1 MAETKILSEEINV
14 MSKILVTTDFSDN
27 SKTGICF
34 AIQLASQAGYEL
46 IFYNAIK
53 LLKPTSWSPDR
64 YKKYVASEIEQHQN
78 KLEQFISVICKKN
91 NFSPV
96 KYKCVSEIGIGFE
109 SQLALYA
116 KKIKADFI
124 CISTKGAGNIEKL
137 FGTNA
142 SAIITTSAVPVL
154 VVPHSYRTKPIATVW
169 YASDL
174 QNLEKELKTIGKFA
188 NPLKAKIEVIHY
200 DYPVHLE
207 DYKTKF
213 RKIQSKYSSENIQL
227 QFKKLDIEYS
237 LTHHIQRDIKKSKP
251 SLMVLFTKQNRNWF
265 DRLFLSSQ
273 AAELSFDTKIPM
285 LVFRKT

>member
-1 MAETKILSEEINV
+1 

-46 IFYNAIK
+46 IFYNAVE

-64 YKKYVASEIEQHQN
+64 YKKYAAGEIEQHQN
-78 KLEQFISVICKKN
+78 KLEQFITTICKKN
-91 NFSPV
+91 NLSPV
-96 KYKCVSEIGIGFE
+96 KYKCVAEIGLGFE

-124 CISTKGAGNIEKL
+124 CISTKGAGNIAKL

-142 SAIITTSAVPVL
+142 SAIITTSSVPVL
-154 VVPHSYRTKPIATVW
+154 VVPHSYRIKPIVNIL

-174 QNLEKELKTIGKFA
+174 QNLGKELKTIGKFA

-200 DYPVHLE
+200 DYLIHLE

-213 RKIQSKYSSENIQL
+213 GKIQSKYSSENITL
-227 QFKKLDIEYS
+227 QFKKLDIEYP

-251 SLMVLFTKQNRNWF
+251 TLMVLFTKQNRSWF

-273 AAELSFDTKIPM
+273 AADLSFDTKIPM